1 MRQPS
6 LFIMR
11 GPKRSIIVLAALF
24 ISSVVVMLVLYTGYV
39 IDVKPSG
46 GFVRNV
52 EANVFTDS
60 IILALPF
67 NSYYLAG
74 NAGGKIYLGNETAPL
89 HLLSVTER
97 KLFSAQIGAPNP
109 KPNVSHIVVDSPFFY
124 LEDLERFTI
133 RAGSIASFNVE
144 YPAVQSAFFSEAI
157 PLSPNS
163 VVQRTISDEAKEYAL
178 SKLTLL
184 SHTYQHNL
192 LQKQVDGLFCT
203 DGMLNY
209 DKAKN
214 NFIYVYFYRN
224 EFICTDTSL
233 NLQFRNNTVDTI
245 SRARIDVAN
254 LTTEDARILSTPPFV
269 VNRRSTAFSNRL
281 FINSSINSDSESTD
295 VMKHNS
301 VIDVYDLENKGAY
314 LYSFY
319 LPHFQGHQ
327 MKYFAVYGDYL
338 FSIHD
343 RFLIRY
349 RLKRIG

>member
-1 MRQPS
+1 
-6 LFIMR
+6 
-11 GPKRSIIVLAALF
+11 
-24 ISSVVVMLVLYTGYV
+24 MLVLYTGYV

-46 GFVRNV
+46 GFVRNIV
-52 EANVFTDS
+52 TNVLTDS
-60 IILALPF
+60 IIVGLPF

-89 HLLSVTER
+89 HMLSLTER
-97 KLFSAQIGAPNP
+97 KLVSARIDAPDP
-109 KPNVSHIVVDSPFFY
+109 KPHVSHIVVDSPFFY
-124 LEDLERFTI
+124 LEDLERYTI
-133 RAGSIASFNVE
+133 RAGSLASLNVE
-144 YPAVQSAFFSEAI
+144 HPAVQSAFFSEVI

-178 SKLTLL
+178 SKLTLR

-203 DGMLNY
+203 DGMLTY
-209 DKAKN
+209 DKAKH

-269 VNRRSTAFSNRL
+269 VNRRSTVFSNTL
-281 FINSSINSDSESTD
+281 FINSSITSDSESTD

-301 VIDVYDLENKGAY
+301 IIDVYDLGNEGAY

-319 LPHFQGHQ
+319 LPHFRGHQ
-327 MKYFAVYGDYL
+327 MKQFAVYGNNL

-343 RFLIRY
+343 RFLIKY
-349 RLKRIG
+349 RLRRIG